1 MASVNLTGTLT
12 NPEGEPDEGAIVKF
26 TLLTTTG
33 NTVSSSKSQLDVP
46 QDGLYDIDIV
56 YGNLRVDYINE
67 DGSTRFVAIVTVN
80 GDTVA
85 TSLPE
90 LLNAAVPPT
99 DAQLLEF
106 QGILADAVTAQVA
119 AEAAET
125 GAVAA
130 EATLLAEKLT
140 TVQLIALSNSF
151 AVDSVI
157 DTLGY
162 TSNGDGGGARWVKSG
177 ISGSTPS
184 QSPAQLGGAVL
195 SDGSGDVWAMLLSN
209 DFEFDTFAE
218 LQASNIGNVYQKVVC
233 RERAGATYVLQPSG
247 YAALSGDAT
256 LANGLVAALQ
266 INGDILLDFFGDA
279 TGDCI
284 ELLEDAVSRGA
295 RFIKFESKVY
305 SFSRKIVINRSSLAL
320 VGPDAQYAIFSFT
333 NPVDGGIVFSP
344 ADPLQSVYLNGQGV
358 SNVYITSTSRNDTD
372 FALTVN
378 KCTKFR
384 GRDVAWNMFPNGLR
398 NAGGQF
404 NSYTGL
410 IMESPTGTGLVSGS
424 AGIRVEAAL
433 NTGGSYQQAY
443 SVNFQD
449 IFMSGGTNKI
459 TEDLIDIRNSDG
471 CNFVNGYIGWAG
483 RSMLKLETSTSQNI
497 AALNFE
503 NFYFDGVFKSASGVP
518 LGLYIVPSTGGGSI
532 SAHFGQGCFFGQYAD
547 KCISANSTDIYNL
560 TFVGTQF
567 SNAVNGI
574 GNVSGDASESG
585 VSFSGGCSF
594 RNSTGGLGVSSLST
608 FTSVGNKFKNLT
620 GSPALGMSGSINNL
634 EYAANTFTG
643 CTTNVSNTSSYNTTE
658 PETNWYENVDYTPV
672 LAFGGASVGITY
684 SVQTGN
690 YIRIGDLVTAVAN
703 LNLTSKGISTGSARV
718 TLPITSRS
726 PGQNTAVSVYAT
738 NMGAGINGGVQG
750 NTEPGSSSHTLN
762 KFASGTS
769 TALTHSDFL
778 NNSIIRATVSYRI

>member
-1 MASVNLTGTLT
+1 MAKNIKVS
-12 NPEGEPDEGAIVKF
+12 
-26 TLLTTTG
+26 TT
-33 NTVSSSKSQLDVP
+33 
-46 QDGLYDIDIV
+46 
-56 YGNLRVDYINE
+56 
-67 DGSTRFVAIVTVN
+67 
-80 GDTVA
+80 
-85 TSLPE
+85 
-90 LLNAAVPPT
+90 
-99 DAQLLEF
+99 
-106 QGILADAVTAQVA
+106 
-119 AEAAET
+119 
-125 GAVAA
+125 
-130 EATLLAEKLT
+130 EKLSSFSGSIPDG
-140 TVQLIALSNSF
+140 TVF
-151 AVDSVI
+151 E
-157 DTLGY
+157 TLGY
-162 TSNGDGGGARWVKSG
+162 STAGDGGGAKF
-177 ISGSTPS
+177 T
-184 QSPAQLGGAVL
+184 
-195 SDGSGDVWAMLLSN
+195 
-209 DFEFDTFAE
+209 
-218 LQASNIGNVYQKVVC
+218 
-233 RERAGATYVLQPSG
+233 LQPNG
-247 YAALSGDAT
+247 YTALAGDAT
-256 LANGLVAALQ
+256 LANGRVAALQ
-266 INGDILLDFFGDA
+266 IDGDIRLEVFGDT

-284 ELLEDAVSRGA
+284 DLLEDVVSRGA
-295 RFIKFESKVY
+295 RFVKFESKVY

-320 VGPDAQYAIFSFT
+320 VGPDAQYAVFSFT

-344 ADPLQSVYLNGQGV
+344 TDPLQSVYLNGQGV

-574 GNVSGDASESG
+574 GNVSGDANESG

-620 GSPALGMSGSINNL
+620 GSPALGMSGNIDNL

-703 LNLTSKGISTGSARV
+703 LNLTSKGTSTGSARV